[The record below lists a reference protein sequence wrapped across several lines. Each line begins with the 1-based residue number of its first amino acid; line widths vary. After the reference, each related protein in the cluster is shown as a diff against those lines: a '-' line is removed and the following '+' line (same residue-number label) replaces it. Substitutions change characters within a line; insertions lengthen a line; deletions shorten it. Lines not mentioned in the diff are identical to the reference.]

1 MILVAVVHLIVL
13 LCPASIAVL
22 LAPYNGVWIEP
33 CGARSFFD
41 LYILSTSVALAWSC
55 NNTDVHNT
63 TFFSQHALPLK
74 QLTETLKD
82 LATPVATVLLY

>member
-22 LAPYNGVWIEP
+22 LAPYNGVWIKP
-33 CGARSFFD
+33 CGAHSFFD
-41 LYILSTSVALAWSC
+41 LYILSTSVPFAWSD
-55 NNTDVHNT
+55 NTGVDNT